1 MVVRCHKVFGNI
13 KQLSHHIELFITS
26 VVCYFCLDAVLR
38 FTTTPAF
45 SPANFVKSKTTSV
58 TTLNCNS
65 EETDVNFPSSSTV
78 DVQFVL
84 PNGTLLSMGVSGNG
98 KYTITSSYISI
109 IRRNVASLHVGN
121 PTALDTGNYMCI
133 ASTTPSTAV
142 MTAIARLEVKGNFF
156 V

>member
-1 MVVRCHKVFGNI
+1 MSRHV
-13 KQLSHHIELFITS
+13 ELYITS
-26 VVCYFCLDAVLR
+26 VVCNFCLDAVLR

-45 SPANFVKSKTTSV
+45 LPANFVKSKATSI
-58 TTLNCNS
+58 TTLNCNP
-65 EETDVNFPSSSTV
+65 EETDVNFPSSSTI

-84 PNGTLLSMGVSGNG
+84 PNGTLLPLGVSGNG

-109 IRRNVASLHVGN
+109 TRRHVASLHVGN
-121 PTALDTGNYMCI
+121 PTALDTGNYVCI

>member
-1 MVVRCHKVFGNI
+1 M
-13 KQLSHHIELFITS
+13 SHHVELFITS

-38 FTTTPAF
+38 FSTIPGF
-45 SPANFVKSKTTSV
+45 FPANFVKSNTTFL
-58 TTLNCNS
+58 TTLNCNP

-84 PNGTLLSMGVSGNG
+84 PNGTLLPLGVSGNG

-109 IRRNVASLHVGN
+109 TRRNVASLHVGN

-133 ASTTPSTAV
+133 ASTTPPTAV

-156 V
+156 I